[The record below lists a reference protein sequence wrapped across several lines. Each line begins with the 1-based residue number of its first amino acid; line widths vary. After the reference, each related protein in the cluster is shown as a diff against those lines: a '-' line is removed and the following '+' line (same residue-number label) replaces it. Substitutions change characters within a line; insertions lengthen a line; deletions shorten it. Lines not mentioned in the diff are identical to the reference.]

1 MGAVVFACFVLAWE
15 HEGMG
20 DFQRFH
26 ADYVGR
32 TGAPVGIFVAVDHLR
47 RTGRLSKEEI
57 VLYAFADA
65 WFQENLPNPPFYD
78 DGNSIGAVT
87 WFRDAAEGMTDRLR
101 PLLSILDSKGVA
113 WERSVSVD
121 PGRVVY
127 EDRWQVG
134 VIPSSRLG
142 MTPLPYP
149 GELGPSDWFE
159 VRKGILSNHQ
169 P

>member
-1 MGAVVFACFVLAWE
+1 MAPVWE
-15 HEGMG
+15 HKAMG
-20 DFQRFH
+20 VFQRFH

-32 TGAPVGIFVAVDHLR
+32 TGVSVGIFVAVDHLR
-47 RTGRLSKEEI
+47 RTGRLSEEEI
-57 VLYAFADA
+57 VLYAVVDD

-87 WFRDAAEGMTDRLR
+87 WFRHASEGMTDRLR

-113 WERSVSVD
+113 WNQSFSD
-121 PGRVVY
+121 NPGQVIY
-127 EDRWQVG
+127 EDQWQVG

-149 GELGPSDWFE
+149 GKLGPSDWFE
-159 VRKGILSNHQ
+159 VRKSILSSHR